1 MGRAEL
7 SGNAYRLK
15 AMRLGRLS
23 IFVMC
28 AILGSSAAAC
38 GSSSRLSSPG
48 SATHPAGSSSNG
60 SSGTATVTIT
70 LDQMA
75 VPAGAP
81 LTGEATVQN
90 NTGKPI
96 PEPDPACERW
106 LLISLGGHIHVS
118 SGNSSAVLCNP
129 VDDVPVGLS
138 RYPITVQT
146 TYPRC
151 SQVPSQATS
160 EVPACLGPN
169 RNVMPP
175 LPAGTYHTV
184 LSVPRP
190 LTGRN
195 SVTVELTNS
204 RA

>member
-1 MGRAEL
+1 MLLDPGGMGGAGL
-7 SGNAYRLK
+7 SGNTYRLR
-15 AMRLGRLS
+15 AMRFGRVS
-23 IFVMC
+23 TFVMC

-48 SATHPAGSSSNG
+48 STTHPAGSSSNG
-60 SSGTATVTIT
+60 STGAATVTIT
-70 LDQMA
+70 LDRMA
-75 VPAGAP
+75 VPAGVP

-106 LLISLGGHIHVS
+106 LVVSLDGHIDVS

-129 VDDVPVGLS
+129 IDHVPVGLS
-138 RYPITVQT
+138 RYSITVQT

-184 LSVPRP
+184 LSVR
-190 LTGRN
+190 
-195 SVTVELTNS
+195 VH
-204 RA
+204 